1 MSGYR
6 CLNCRCD
13 LGRRNR
19 GRGYCQTCHQENA
32 QVKQSV
38 KGQGESLIIIEN
50 QAQAIQEDID
60 IQKRYIER
68 QNTDIGEVKAAVHRH
83 DEDMKKMRCEV
94 DSLRLEPG
102 TNLEIA
108 QENRKKEE
116 AKALQE
122 QAKAKQEEAKVKQEE
137 AKAKQEEAKAKQEE
151 AKAKQEEAKAKQEED
166 KILQLEKANIR
177 KEELRL
183 EQEEIKLKQE
193 EMKVQQEK
201 AKAQQEKM
209 KMQQGKS
216 KENVNK
222 NVNHNLEGSNENMS
236 GSFPDFI
243 NPVHDTDPRW
253 TRVHETPKSYT
264 SLF

>member
-38 KGQGESLIIIEN
+38 KGQGESLIILEN
-50 QAQAIQEDID
+50 HAQAIQEDID
-60 IQKRYIER
+60 IQKWYIER
-68 QNTDIGEVKAAVHRH
+68 QNADIGEVKAAVHRH
-83 DEDMKKMRCEV
+83 DEDMKKMRCEM
-94 DSLRLEPG
+94 DSLRLKLA
-102 TNLEIA
+102 TKLEIA
-108 QENRKKEE
+108 QENRKMEE

-151 AKAKQEEAKAKQEED
+151 AKALHEDKKLQLEEAKARQE
-166 KILQLEKANIR
+166 K
-177 KEELRL
+177 LRL
-183 EQEEIKLKQE
+183 EQEEIKLKKE

-209 KMQQGKS
+209 KMQQEKS
-216 KENVNK
+216 KENVNR
-222 NVNHNLEGSNENMS
+222 NLEGSDENMP